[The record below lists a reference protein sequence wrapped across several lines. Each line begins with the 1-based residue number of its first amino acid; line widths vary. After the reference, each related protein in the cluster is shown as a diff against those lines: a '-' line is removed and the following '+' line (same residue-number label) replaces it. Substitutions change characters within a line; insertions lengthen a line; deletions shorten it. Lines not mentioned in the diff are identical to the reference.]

1 MSKAE
6 PTTKKAANRAAGSK
20 KADASNKAGA
30 KQAPSAPVKK
40 TGAPAK
46 AAALKKEVA
55 KQPAKP
61 AKPPTAKPA
70 TANRAPAKKEPAK
83 KEPVTGKKEPAKQ
96 PPAKAA
102 AKAAPAKP
110 APARP
115 ATAKPAT
122 AKKEPAKPSA
132 AKVAA
137 KTAPAKAQPVKAEPV
152 KKAVRKTTV
161 ICPLSGFEVKPDKPN
176 LSPRTIDRLRTKLLE
191 ERARHLNQADALQ
204 AEAAQLALDREEGD
218 TQFDEEGG
226 EGDTISVERERDLM
240 LSASARQIV
249 EEIDAA
255 LERIK
260 NKTYGLCAP
269 AGRRIS
275 VERLEALPYADT
287 CVDCK
292 ARAERRR

>member
-1 MSKAE
+1 MAKAAPKPKKVPARRAE
-6 PTTKKAANRAAGSK
+6 SAATKKAATKTAGST
-20 KADASNKAGA
+20 KAPPARS
-30 KQAPSAPVKK
+30 
-40 TGAPAK
+40 AK
-46 AAALKKEVA
+46 AASATRVATPPRRTAATKSDGAVKKAATKTSVKPAREPAVRPA
-55 KQPAKP
+55 TKKAPTKVEAPRTTSKTAAKP
-61 AKPPTAKPA
+61 KASNDTAAK
-70 TANRAPAKKEPAK
+70 APAPKPEPAK
-83 KEPVTGKKEPAKQ
+83 KA
-96 PPAKAA
+96 PP
-102 AKAAPAKP
+102 
-110 APARP
+110 R
-115 ATAKPAT
+115 
-122 AKKEPAKPSA
+122 
-132 AKVAA
+132 
-137 KTAPAKAQPVKAEPV
+137 
-152 KKAVRKTTV
+152 RTTV

-191 ERARHLNQADALQ
+191 ERSRHLAQADQLQ

-249 EEIDAA
+249 EEIDGA

-260 NKTYGLCAP
+260 NKTYGLCSP

-275 VERLEALPYADT
+275 VERLEALPYAET